1 MISLQISQTAT
12 TVAITNGIFMSNP
25 IYCPAYNHPIHEPSY
40 TDQDPHSDFF
50 TNASNPLV
58 ACHMFLTILR
68 CNYSGYIISKI
79 QCYESKHRYCQYSK
93 IGKCCTHYSDKY
105 CFKSFQLHLP
115 HSLFSGFSFNHFSVT
130 FFQSF
135 GTCSSVISPDLI
147 FNP

>member
-1 MISLQISQTAT
+1 MNKDKIVLKNETAVELEVAASLESMKAVFEDMTA
-12 TVAITNGIFMSNP
+12 V
-25 IYCPAYNHPIHEPSY
+25 
-40 TDQDPHSDFF
+40 DQFWKS
-50 TNASNPLV
+50 
-58 ACHMFLTILR
+58 
-68 CNYSGYIISKI
+68 
-79 QCYESKHRYCQYSK
+79 
-93 IGKCCTHYSDKY
+93 CTHYSDKY